1 MILHWRIW
9 SGHWIILMIF
19 KDFAHQHWIGFNIKT
34 GLGLKIFRSP
44 LLASPETMSTLLHAC
59 GTELLQMSQSTK
71 Q

>member
-1 MILHWRIW
+1 
-9 SGHWIILMIF
+9 MIF